1 MNKQIICITQAELRA
16 MKYGQDLVTQM
27 ASSADQIEQTVDHAR
42 IQLNLMVKAVQSG
55 KAITE
60 KELLDLRDNYLP
72 KLDENTRTIQ
82 RNAQLLWR
90 SMQDNENEERY
101 RDEVRRGVN
110 R

>member
-1 MNKQIICITQAELRA
+1 

-42 IQLNLMVKAVQSG
+42 SQLNLMVKAVQSG

-72 KLDENTRTIQ
+72 KLDENARTIQ